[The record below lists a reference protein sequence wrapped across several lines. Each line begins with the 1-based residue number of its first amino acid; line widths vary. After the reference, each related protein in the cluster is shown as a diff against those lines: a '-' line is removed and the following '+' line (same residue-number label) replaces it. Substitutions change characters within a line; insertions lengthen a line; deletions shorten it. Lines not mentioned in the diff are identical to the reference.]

1 MPIAMTVPMDS
12 LRTERK
18 VAALF
23 ILLAAGSLLSGLLF
37 GVIGAGQ
44 YIFPDLLK
52 TSLSFSKS
60 RPLHVYLVINWI
72 FSAAAGGIYY
82 YLPWLSNGRKL
93 FSPALAFLHFG
104 LQLFVWIVVVT
115 GFFGGVFGGREYLEF
130 PVWINAVVL
139 ISWLCFMI
147 NFFATVRP
155 VYKTA
160 PVYIWSFSTGLIFFF
175 ITMTEAQLWVFP
187 FFNNN
192 IIRDVTVQWKA
203 MGSMVGSWNMLV
215 YGSAMLIMEKIS
227 GDTAMN
233 RSKLAFFFYFLG
245 MTNLMFNWGHHTY
258 IVPASPV
265 VKSVSYF
272 ISMTELLILGNII
285 YTWRK
290 KFRDSL
296 GFRKFLPAS
305 VLGWADGWIF
315 LNLVLSI
322 CISVPAINFYT
333 HGTHITV
340 AHAMGATIGIN
351 TMLLLASLVFIV
363 SKENNARLER
373 SGAWLKSALRVMNIS
388 LLVFWITLIGM
399 GLVKLL
405 ALQEHEL
412 FYGVMGKLKP
422 WFDFFF
428 LSGITLLAGLAWVL
442 VWLLPVIWRM
452 LVPAKKD

>member
-1 MPIAMTVPMDS
+1 MEMNSPRP
-12 LRTERK
+12 ERR

-23 ILLAAGSLLSGLLF
+23 ILLAMLSLLSGLLY
-37 GVIGAGQ
+37 GTLGAGQ
-44 YIFPDLLK
+44 YIFPELLK
-52 TSLSFSKS
+52 TKLSFSQS

-82 YLPWLSNGRKL
+82 YLPWISGGRKI
-93 FSPALAFLHFG
+93 FSPALAFIHFG
-104 LQLFVWIVVVT
+104 LQLLVWIMVVT
-115 GFFGGVFGGREYLEF
+115 GFFMGFFGGREYLEF
-130 PVWINAVVL
+130 PVWINAIVL
-139 ISWLCFMI
+139 FSWLCFMI

-155 VYKTA
+155 VFKNA
-160 PVYIWSFSTGLIFFF
+160 PVYIWSFSTGLLFFF
-175 ITMTEAQLWVFP
+175 ITMTEAQLWVLP
-187 FFNNN
+187 YFNNN

-227 GDTAMN
+227 GDKEMN
-233 RSKLAFFFYFLG
+233 HSKMAYFFYFLG

-265 VKSVSYF
+265 VKTVSYF

-305 VLGWADGWIF
+305 VLGWADSWIF

-322 CISVPAINFYT
+322 AISVPAINYFT

-363 SKENNARLER
+363 SKENEPLLTRT
-373 SGAWLKSALRVMNIS
+373 GGHLKSALRVMNIS
-388 LLVFWITLIGM
+388 LLVFWGTLIGM
-399 GLVKLL
+399 GIVKIM
-405 ALQEHEL
+405 AVQDNEL
-412 FYGVMGKLKP
+412 FYGVMNRLRP

-428 LSGITLLAGLAWVL
+428 LSGIVLLAGLAWVL
-442 VWLLPVIWRM
+442 IW
-452 LVPAKKD
+452 LVPVFWRILTGKKS